1 MITNEQCHNYWWR
14 YCWTLRSNFTKIG
27 IEVKVYDKNN
37 EPTVAGAGI
46 IIAPNAMQALELY
59 GISKKIKKFG
69 NESDGFNLVSEKVL
83 LSIS

>member
-1 MITNEQCHNYWWR
+1 MAALLVYVQQFPYKNRIRC
-14 YCWTLRSNFTKIG
+14 
-27 IEVKVYDKNN
+27 KVYDKNT

-69 NESDGFNLVSEKVL
+69 NESDGFNLVSKKVL

>member
-1 MITNEQCHNYWWR
+1 MAVLLDFAR
-14 YCWTLRSNFTKIG
+14 NFLTKIG

-59 GISKKIKKFG
+59 GISKKIKNSATKVTV
-69 NESDGFNLVSEKVL
+69 LTLYPKKVL